1 MRLEE
6 VTDKEQK
13 FFPQYSKSL
22 KYKKGFAFKVA
33 KREQD
38 SSYMVLL

>member
-6 VTDKEQK
+6 VTDKEWQLL
-13 FFPQYSKSL
+13 PQYSKSL

-33 KREQD
+33 KGEQD